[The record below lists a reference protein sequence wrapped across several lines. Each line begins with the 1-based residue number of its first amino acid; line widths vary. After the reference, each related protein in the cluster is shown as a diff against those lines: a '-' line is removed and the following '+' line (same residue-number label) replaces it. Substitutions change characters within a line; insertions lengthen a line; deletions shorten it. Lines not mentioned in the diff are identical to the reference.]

1 MKKMMAVFVVLLGLT
16 FTTATAAFAQESR
29 QDVSISGETIFGP
42 QVYGNAVTQTSTVSG
57 GFLASYRYMLTPRSA
72 LEVNY
77 GWAHNSQLFSDSET
91 HSIPGCACIHVHTR
105 QQEFTAAYVYTRN
118 YRNFN
123 PFAEVGL
130 GVMVFTPLRDAGT
143 ASLDLSKANKNVGM
157 LAGLGLAYEL
167 SPSFDIRAEYRGFLA
182 KAPSFNSPENDFKTN
197 RYEWFS
203 VPSIG
208 IAYHF

>member
-1 MKKMMAVFVVLLGLT
+1 MKKMMVFAVLLLL
-16 FTTATAAFAQESR
+16 ATAAFAQESR
-29 QDVSISGETIFGP
+29 QDVSISGEAIAGP
-42 QVYGNAVTQTSTVSG
+42 QVYGNTVTQTSTVSG

-77 GWAHNSQLFSDSET
+77 GWEHNSQKFHTDPL
-91 HSIPGCACIHVHTR
+91 SIRVHTR
-105 QQEFTAAYVYTRN
+105 QQEFSAAYVYTRN

-123 PFAEVGL
+123 PFAEVGIGL
-130 GVMVFTPLRDAGT
+130 LTFTPLRDAGT
-143 ASLDLSKANKNVGM
+143 TDLDATKTNKTVGG

-167 SPSFDIRAEYRGFLA
+167 SPSFDIRVEYRGMLG
-182 KAPSFNSPENDFKTN
+182 KAPNFNEANFQTR

-203 VPSIG
+203 IPTIG

>member
-1 MKKMMAVFVVLLGLT
+1 MMVLVGLL
-16 FTTATAAFAQESR
+16 FLATAAFAQESR
-29 QDVSISGETIFGP
+29 QEVSVSAEAIAGP
-42 QVYGNAVTQTSTVSG
+42 QVYGNTVTQTSTISG

-77 GWAHNSQLFSDSET
+77 AWAHNSQIFSGASGT
-91 HSIPGCACIHVHTR
+91 LPATGIRVHTR
-105 QQEFTAAYVYTRN
+105 QQEFSSAYVYTRN

-123 PFAEVGL
+123 PFAEL
-130 GVMVFTPLRDAGT
+130 GIGVFVFTPLTDAGT
-143 ASLDLSKANKNVGM
+143 QSLDITKANKNIGM
-157 LAGLGLAYEL
+157 LGGLGLAYEL

-182 KAPSFNSPENDFKTN
+182 KAPSFNSPGNEFKTG

-203 VPSIG
+203 APAIG